1 MHELSLCQN
10 AVEIIEQQARQ
21 HGASRVTG
29 VWLEVGA
36 LACVE
41 ESALRFGFDMACRDT
56 LAQGC
61 ELHIILKPA
70 QAWCWNCSQTVE
82 VTRYDEC
89 PRCHCP
95 TLHIERSEGVQIKS
109 IEVE

>member
-1 MHELSLCQN
+1 MHELSLCLN
-10 AVEIIEQQARQ
+10 AVEIITQQARRS
-21 HGASRVTG
+21 GAQRVTA

-41 ESALRFGFDMACRDT
+41 ENALRFGFDIACRET

-61 ELHIILKPA
+61 QLHIIHKPA
-70 QAWCWNCSQTVE
+70 QAWCWNCSTWVE
-82 VTRYDEC
+82 VTRHDEC
-89 PRCHCP
+89 PQCCRP
-95 TLHIERSEGVQIKS
+95 TLHIERTDGVQIKS

>member
-1 MHELSLCQN
+1 MHELSLCLN
-10 AVEIIEQQARQ
+10 AVEIITQQAQRS
-21 HGASRVTG
+21 GAKRVTA

-41 ESALRFGFDMACRDT
+41 ESALRFGFDIACRET

-61 ELHIILKPA
+61 ALHIIHKPA
-70 QAWCWNCSQTVE
+70 QAWCWSCSAQVE
-82 VTRYDEC
+82 VSRHDEC
-89 PRCHCP
+89 PRCHRP
-95 TLHIERSEGVQIKS
+95 TLHIERSDGVQIKS

>member
-1 MHELSLCQN
+1 MHELSLCLN
-10 AVEIIEQQARQ
+10 AVEIITQQAQRS
-21 HGASRVTG
+21 GAQRVTA

-41 ESALRFGFDMACRDT
+41 EGALRFGFDMACRET

-61 ELHIILKPA
+61 QLHIIHKPA
-70 QAWCWNCSQTVE
+70 QAWCWNCSARVE
-82 VTRYDEC
+82 VTRHDEC
-89 PRCHCP
+89 PQCRRP
-95 TLHIERSEGVQIKS
+95 TLHIERSDGVQIKS